1 MPIALITGPANAGKA
16 ELVMQAVRRQL
27 AHGREPLLVVPT
39 RADVQHYRRELAG
52 DAAAMGVEVQR
63 FGELIA
69 TAIRCAGERSPA
81 LGAVARERLL
91 AAITAREGSGIPG
104 VATSAGFARAL
115 AHFIAEL
122 QERRVTPARLRAA
135 LLAAG
140 GAGAP
145 TAGLAGLF
153 EGYLLA
159 LRRIG
164 HLDEEQRALR
174 ALDALRRRPALWGGR
189 PVRFYGFDDLTRLQL
204 DAIETLGVL
213 VGAEVTVSLAYE
225 PGRAAFAGRAATFQA
240 LAPLASRRH
249 QLGARAD
256 YYARAARAPLAH
268 LERSLFE
275 PDARRE
281 DPAGAVRLLEGAD
294 ERAELELV
302 AAEIAALLRG
312 GMSPGEIAV
321 VMRAPAATADL
332 LEEVFSAAQIPFALQ
347 RRRRLA
353 DSAIGAALIGLLR
366 CVPRPAVSA
375 AAASEARPSGWR
387 EGNGGGFGTARDLLA
402 WLRAPGVL
410 ARPQLADRLEAEM
423 RRTGA
428 VSAEQARALWERRH
442 WRLDALDHL
451 SDAQERGPGALAE
464 RAGRELAWLFGAA
477 RRGLA
482 SGRRALAEL
491 RELARISP
499 ELAPAD
505 AFALAD
511 ALRGIEIL
519 SGAAPSARTVA
530 VLDPLALRARRVRAL
545 FVCRLQEGL
554 FPDDVCDLFHDALS
568 AERIRGRPAPAGAP
582 CSERRDAARGDC
594 PPRRTARTIA
604 PLRDRELLGELVAHT
619 WSPSSL
625 GVWMSCPVRWLVERM
640 LRAEDLDP
648 DAEPLARGG
657 LAHLALRQT
666 LEGLRR
672 ETGSARL
679 TPARLGLARELL
691 GRALEEN
698 EPAFTLSAA
707 PERRPG
713 LRRRL
718 RADLERYLEHAA
730 AAADGA
736 DGRSALE
743 PAYLELEFGLPAR
756 DEGAPAGAVPQPLP
770 AVDLGGGVMLRG
782 RVDRVDVSPEGE
794 AVIYDYKGRSAW
806 PAAKWIGERDLQVA
820 LYMRALGP
828 LLGVRVVGGFYQ
840 PLSGADLRARGVLE
854 AGTSVQLDCVGDDA
868 REPGEVQALL
878 EEAVA
883 AARA

>member
-1 MPIALITGPANAGKA
+1 
-16 ELVMQAVRRQL
+16 
-27 AHGREPLLVVPT
+27 
-39 RADVQHYRRELAG
+39 
-52 DAAAMGVEVQR
+52 
-63 FGELIA
+63 
-69 TAIRCAGERSPA
+69 
-81 LGAVARERLL
+81 
-91 AAITAREGSGIPG
+91 
-104 VATSAGFARAL
+104 
-115 AHFIAEL
+115 
-122 QERRVTPARLRAA
+122 
-135 LLAAG
+135 
-140 GAGAP
+140 
-145 TAGLAGLF
+145 
-153 EGYLLA
+153 
-159 LRRIG
+159 
-164 HLDEEQRALR
+164 
-174 ALDALRRRPALWGGR
+174 
-189 PVRFYGFDDLTRLQL
+189 
-204 DAIETLGVL
+204 
-213 VGAEVTVSLAYE
+213 
-225 PGRAAFAGRAATFQA
+225 
-240 LAPLASRRH
+240 
-249 QLGARAD
+249 
-256 YYARAARAPLAH
+256 
-268 LERSLFE
+268 
-275 PDARRE
+275 
-281 DPAGAVRLLEGAD
+281 
-294 ERAELELV
+294 
-302 AAEIAALLRG
+302 
-312 GMSPGEIAV
+312 MSPGEIAV

-482 SGRRALAEL
+482 SVLVGDELQEAEALASGRRALAEL

-554 FPDDVCDLFHDALS
+554 FPAPAPPRPVLLLGEHADALAAERYLLYAAVSRPEELLVLSWHAAGEDGAPAMRSLFVDDVCDLFHDALS

-883 AARA
+883 AAREAAARAGRGELRPCPRTCAFKGGCKYPAICRWEP

>member
-115 AHFIAEL
+115 ARFIAEL

-321 VMRAPAATADL
+321 VMRTPAATADL
-332 LEEVFSAAQIPFALQ
+332 LEEVFSAAQVPFALQ

-428 VSAEQARALWERRH
+428 VSAEQARALWERRN
-442 WRLDALDHL
+442 WRLDAIDHL

-482 SGRRALAEL
+482 SVLVGDELQEAEALASGRRALAEL
-491 RELARISP
+491 RELARIAP

-554 FPDDVCDLFHDALS
+554 FPA
-568 AERIRGRPAPAGAP
+568 PAP
-582 CSERRDAARGDC
+582 
-594 PPRRTARTIA
+594 PR
-604 PLRDRELLGELVAHT
+604 
-619 WSPSSL
+619 
-625 GVWMSCPVRWLVERM
+625 PVLS
-640 LRAEDLDP
+640 D
-648 DAEPLARGG
+648 
-657 LAHLALRQT
+657 
-666 LEGLRR
+666 
-672 ETGSARL
+672 
-679 TPARLGLARELL
+679 
-691 GRALEEN
+691 EE
-698 EPAFTLSAA
+698 
-707 PERRPG
+707 
-713 LRRRL
+713 
-718 RADLERYLEHAA
+718 
-730 AAADGA
+730 
-736 DGRSALE
+736 
-743 PAYLELEFGLPAR
+743 
-756 DEGAPAGAVPQPLP
+756 
-770 AVDLGGGVMLRG
+770 
-782 RVDRVDVSPEGE
+782 
-794 AVIYDYKGRSAW
+794 
-806 PAAKWIGERDLQVA
+806 
-820 LYMRALGP
+820 
-828 LLGVRVVGGFYQ
+828 
-840 PLSGADLRARGVLE
+840 
-854 AGTSVQLDCVGDDA
+854 
-868 REPGEVQALL
+868 
-878 EEAVA
+878 
-883 AARA
+883 